1 MTIGATTTASSAV
14 SVTTTTKKFKIQSL
28 RRLIL
33 GILFLIFVTTSA
45 VAQYNRDYFFY
56 VGRKQMMESDFK
68 EAIRTLNLLL
78 RFDENAYEGYFLRGI
93 AKYNLDDLLGAESDF
108 TTAIEKNPV
117 FTTAFTYRAITR
129 SRLGNYDDALSDF
142 REAIELRPDLPNPYY
157 SRGVT
162 RLLNQ
167 QFKEAIEDFDN
178 FIRYEK
184 KVADAYIN
192 RGVCHLYLRDTLSAY
207 ADFELGI
214 RTNRESATGYNRR
227 GALLL
232 QQDRFDEAEKD
243 FDMAIKCDSMSAMSY
258 FNRALVYNETN
269 RPMLSLADLDK
280 VLQLD
285 STSSITYF
293 NRAIIRSR
301 IGDYNRALEDYNK
314 VAQYSPDNVLVYY
327 NRALLYQQLGDIERA
342 KNDYTK
348 AIELYPDFANAYLG
362 RSYLRHLLRDY
373 KGARSD
379 EQIAERKIAEY
390 KSRLSDTTYSI
401 YADTTRR
408 FDKLLSFESKLAGSS
423 FERITSR
430 RTTDEK
436 MALLPLFKFT
446 FSNDSTRRTET
457 AQRFHSQRAED
468 FIAKIKNPLLTISCR
483 ESNIA
488 ADSLVTI
495 NRHYKSTIHTSVA
508 TFEELFQLAISESLV
523 KQYTNA
529 VNAYTAAIQAM
540 PANPFVYLN
549 RATTQAEMIDFISSI
564 ESGYQRISIESDP
577 ARQLHNR
584 TTRSYNYDEA
594 IADLTKAIKLHPGF
608 AYAFYNRANLQAL
621 SGKLPEAFEDYTK
634 AIELNADFAEAY
646 YNRGLIQIYMK
657 DTRKGCLDI
666 SKAGELGIEEAYE
679 VLKRYTQH

>member
-1 MTIGATTTASSAV
+1 M
-14 SVTTTTKKFKIQSL
+14 
-28 RRLIL
+28 RRIVV
-33 GILFLIFVTTSA
+33 FLIGVVA
-45 VAQYNRDYFFY
+45 VAEIAMAQYNRDYFFY
-56 VGRKQMMESDFK
+56 VGRKQMMDDNFK
-68 EAIRTLNLLL
+68 EAIRTLNVLL
-78 RFDENAYEGYFLRGI
+78 RFDDKAYEGYFLRGI
-93 AKYNLDDLLGAESDF
+93 AKYNLDDLLGAEADF
-108 TTAIEKNPV
+108 TQAIEKNPV

-167 QFKEAIEDFDN
+167 QFEEAIKDFDN

-192 RGVCHLYLRDTLSAY
+192 RGVCHLYLKDTLRAY
-207 ADFELGI
+207 ADFEMGI
-214 RTNRESATGYNRR
+214 RTNRESPAGYNRR
-227 GALLL
+227 GVLLM
-232 QQDRFDEAEKD
+232 QQSRFAEAERD
-243 FDMAIKCDSMSAMSY
+243 FDMAIKCDSMLPRSF

-269 RPMLSLADLDK
+269 RPMLSLSDLDR
-280 VLQLD
+280 VIQLD

-314 VAQYSPDNVLVYY
+314 VSELSPDNVLVYY
-327 NRALLYQQLGDIERA
+327 NRALLYQQLGEIERA
-342 KNDYTK
+342 KSDYTK

-373 KGARSD
+373 KGSRSD
-379 EQIAERKIAEY
+379 KQIAERKIAEY
-390 KSRLSDTTYSI
+390 KSRLNDTTYSI

-408 FDKLLSFESKLAGSS
+408 FDKLLSFESKLLGSS

-430 RTTDEK
+430 RTNNEK

-446 FSNDSTRRTET
+446 FTQDSLSNMV
-457 AQRFHSQRAED
+457 AQQKNYPQRVKD
-468 FIAKIKNPLLTISCR
+468 FIKRLNNSLLVVSCR
-483 ESNIA
+483 ESNLSP
-488 ADSLVTI
+488 DSLVAI
-495 NRHYKSTIHTSVA
+495 NRRLKRDVHSTTAS
-508 TFEELFQLAISESLV
+508 FEQLFSLAISESLV

-529 VNAYTAAIQAM
+529 VNNYTSAMQAL
-540 PANPFVYLN
+540 PANPFVYFN

-564 ESGYQRISIESDP
+564 DNAYQRISIENDP

-584 TTRSYNYDEA
+584 STTRTYSYDEA
-594 IADLTKAIKLHPGF
+594 IADLTKAIKLYSEF
-608 AYAFYNRANLQAL
+608 AYAYYNRANLLAL
-621 SGKLPEAFEDYTK
+621 SGNLPEAFDDYTK
-634 AIELNADFAEAY
+634 AIELNPNFAEAY
-646 YNRGLIQIYMK
+646 YNRGLVQIYMK

-666 SKAGELGIEEAYE
+666 SKSGELGIEDAYD
-679 VLKRYTQH
+679 VLKMYMNQ

>member
-1 MTIGATTTASSAV
+1 M
-14 SVTTTTKKFKIQSL
+14 
-28 RRLIL
+28 RRFIL
-33 GILFLIFVTTSA
+33 GILFIVCITTA
-45 VAQYNRDYFFY
+45 VVAQYNRDYFFY
-56 VGRKQMMESDFK
+56 MGRMQMMDNNFR
-68 EAIRTLNLLL
+68 EAIRTLNTLL
-78 RFDENAYEGYFLRGI
+78 RFDEDAYEGYFLRGI
-93 AKYNLDDLLGAESDF
+93 AKYNLDDLLGAEADF
-108 TTAIEKNPV
+108 TIAIEKNPV

-167 QFKEAIEDFDN
+167 QFEEAIKDFDN

-192 RGVCHLYLRDTLSAY
+192 RGVCYLHLKDTVRAY
-207 ADFELGI
+207 NDFDLGI
-214 RTNRESATGYNRR
+214 RTNRESPTGYNRR
-227 GALLL
+227 GVLLL
-232 QQDRFDEAEKD
+232 QQNRFKEAEND
-243 FDMAIKCDSMSAMSY
+243 FDMAIKCDTMLPVSY

-269 RPMLSLADLDK
+269 RPMQSLADLDR
-280 VLQLD
+280 VLMLD

-314 VAQYSPDNVLVYY
+314 VAEYSPNNVLVYY
-327 NRALLYQQLGDIERA
+327 NRAILYQQLGEIEEA
-342 KNDYTK
+342 KEDYTK

-373 KGARSD
+373 KGAKSD
-379 EQIAERKIAEY
+379 KQIAERKIAEY
-390 KSRLSDTTYSI
+390 KARLNDTTYSV

-408 FDKLLSFESKLAGSS
+408 FDKLLAFESKLAGSS

-430 RTTDEK
+430 RTNDEK

-446 FSNDSTRRTET
+446 FTSDSTTQTTATE
-457 AQRFHSQRAED
+457 RFHSQRAED
-468 FIAKIKNPLLTISCR
+468 FIEGIENPLLTLSCR
-483 ESNIA
+483 NTTLSP
-488 ADSLVTI
+488 DSLVAI
-495 NRHYKSTIHTSVA
+495 NRALKSRVKGENK
-508 TFEELFQLAISESLV
+508 TFNTLFQLAISESLV

-529 VNAYTAAIQAM
+529 VNTYTSAIQAL
-540 PANPFVYLN
+540 PTNPFVYLN
-549 RATTQAEMIDFISSI
+549 RAVTQAEMIDFISSI
-564 ESGYQRISIESDP
+564 DNAYQRISIESDP

-584 TTRSYNYDEA
+584 TTRTYNYDEA
-594 IADLTKAIKLHPGF
+594 IADLTKAIKLYAGF
-608 AYAFYNRANLQAL
+608 AYAYYNRANLLAL

-634 AIELNADFAEAY
+634 AIELNPNFAEAY

-666 SKAGELGIEEAYE
+666 SKAGELGIEEAYA
-679 VLKRYTQH
+679 VLNEYSQQ

>member
-1 MTIGATTTASSAV
+1 MRRIVILLIGIVAV
-14 SVTTTTKKFKIQSL
+14 AQV
-28 RRLIL
+28 
-33 GILFLIFVTTSA
+33 A
-45 VAQYNRDYFFY
+45 MAQYNRDYFFY
-56 VGRKQMMESDFK
+56 IGRKQMMDSDFK
-68 EAIRTLNLLL
+68 EAIRTLNVLL
-78 RFDENAYEGYFLRGI
+78 RFDENAYEGYFLRGV
-93 AKYNLDDLLGAESDF
+93 AKYNLDDLLGAEADF
-108 TTAIEKNPV
+108 SEAIEKNPV

-167 QFKEAIEDFDN
+167 QFEEAIEDFDN

-192 RGVCHLYLRDTLSAY
+192 RGVCHLYLKDTLRAY
-207 ADFELGI
+207 SDFEQGI
-214 RTNRESATGYNRR
+214 RTNRESPMGYNRR
-227 GALLL
+227 GVLLM
-232 QQDRFDEAEKD
+232 QQKRFEEAEKD
-243 FDMAIKCDSMSAMSY
+243 FDMAVKCDTMLAMSY

-269 RPMLSLADLDK
+269 RPMQSLSDLDR
-280 VLQLD
+280 VIQLD

-301 IGDYNRALEDYNK
+301 VGDYNRALDDYNK
-314 VAQYSPDNVLVYY
+314 VAEYSPDNVLVYY
-327 NRALLYQQLGDIERA
+327 NRALLYQQLGEIERA
-342 KNDYTK
+342 KSDYTK

-379 EQIAERKIAEY
+379 KQIAERKIAEY
-390 KSRLSDTTYSI
+390 KSRLNDTTYSI

-430 RTTDEK
+430 RTNNEK

-446 FSNDSTRRTET
+446 FTQDSTEQT
-457 AQRFHSQRAED
+457 ATARKYHSQRAED
-468 FIAKIKNPLLTISCR
+468 FIKRLNNPLLAVSCR
-483 ESNIA
+483 ESNIVP
-488 ADSLVTI
+488 DSLVAI
-495 NRHYKSTIHTSVA
+495 NRRLKAKSHTA
-508 TFEELFQLAISESLV
+508 TSSFEELFTLAISESLV

-529 VNAYTAAIQAM
+529 VNTYTAAIQTS

-549 RATTQAEMIDFISSI
+549 RAATQAEMIDFISSI
-564 ESGYQRISIESDP
+564 ESAYQRISIESDP

-584 TTRSYNYDEA
+584 TTRTYNYDEA
-594 IADLTKAIKLHPGF
+594 IADLTKAIKLYSGF
-608 AYAFYNRANLQAL
+608 AYAYYNRANLLAL
-621 SGKLPEAFEDYTK
+621 SGKLPEAFEDYSK
-634 AIELNADFAEAY
+634 AIALNPNFAEAY

-679 VLKRYTQH
+679 VLKTYTKR

>member
-1 MTIGATTTASSAV
+1 MRRIVILLIGIVAV
-14 SVTTTTKKFKIQSL
+14 AQVSM
-28 RRLIL
+28 
-33 GILFLIFVTTSA
+33 
-45 VAQYNRDYFFY
+45 AQYNRDYFFY
-56 VGRKQMMESDFK
+56 IGRKQMMESDFK
-68 EAIRTLNLLL
+68 EAIRTLNVLL
-78 RFDENAYEGYFLRGI
+78 RFDENAYEGYFLRGV
-93 AKYNLDDLLGAESDF
+93 AKYNLDDLLGAEADF
-108 TTAIEKNPV
+108 TEAIEKNPV

-167 QFKEAIEDFDN
+167 QFEEAIEDFDN

-192 RGVCHLYLRDTLSAY
+192 RGVCHLYLKDTLRAY
-207 ADFELGI
+207 SDFEQGI
-214 RTNRESATGYNRR
+214 RTNRESPMGYNRR
-227 GALLL
+227 GVLLM
-232 QQDRFDEAEKD
+232 QQKRFEEAEKD
-243 FDMAIKCDSMSAMSY
+243 FDMAVKCDTMLAMSY

-269 RPMLSLADLDK
+269 RPMQSLSDLDR
-280 VLQLD
+280 VIQLD

-301 IGDYNRALEDYNK
+301 VGDYNRALDDYNK
-314 VAQYSPDNVLVYY
+314 VAEYSPDNVLVYY
-327 NRALLYQQLGDIERA
+327 NRALLYQQLGEIERA
-342 KNDYTK
+342 KSDYTK

-379 EQIAERKIAEY
+379 KQIAERKIAEY
-390 KSRLSDTTYSI
+390 KSRLNDTTYSI

-430 RTTDEK
+430 RTNNEK

-446 FSNDSTRRTET
+446 FTQDSTEQT
-457 AQRFHSQRAED
+457 ATARKYHSQRAED
-468 FIAKIKNPLLTISCR
+468 FIKRLNNPLLAVSCR
-483 ESNIA
+483 ESNIVP
-488 ADSLVTI
+488 DSLVAI
-495 NRHYKSTIHTSVA
+495 NRRLKAKSHTA
-508 TFEELFQLAISESLV
+508 TSSFEELFTLAISESLV

-529 VNAYTAAIQAM
+529 VNTYTAAIQTS

-549 RATTQAEMIDFISSI
+549 RAATQAEMIDFISSI
-564 ESGYQRISIESDP
+564 ESAYQRISIESDP

-584 TTRSYNYDEA
+584 TTRTYNYDEA
-594 IADLTKAIKLHPGF
+594 IADLTKAIKLYSGF
-608 AYAFYNRANLQAL
+608 AYAYYNRANLLAL
-621 SGKLPEAFEDYTK
+621 SGKLPEAFEDYSK
-634 AIELNADFAEAY
+634 AIALNPNFAEAY

-679 VLKRYTQH
+679 VLKTYTKR

>member
-1 MTIGATTTASSAV
+1 MRKIVVAILFALFATT
-14 SVTTTTKKFKIQSL
+14 SV
-28 RRLIL
+28 
-33 GILFLIFVTTSA
+33 

-56 VGRKQMMESDFK
+56 IGRKQMMESDFK
-68 EAIRTLNLLL
+68 EAIRTLNVLL
-78 RFDENAYEGYFLRGI
+78 RFDDKAYEGYFLRGI
-93 AKYNLDDLLGAESDF
+93 AKYNLDDLLGAEADF
-108 TTAIEKNPV
+108 SEAIEKNPV
-117 FTTAFTYRAITR
+117 FTTAITYRAITR

-192 RGVCHLYLRDTLSAY
+192 RGVCRLYLKDTVRAY
-207 ADFELGI
+207 ADFDLGI
-214 RTNRESATGYNRR
+214 RTNRESPNGYNRR
-227 GALLL
+227 GVLLL
-232 QQDRFDEAEKD
+232 QQNRFEEAEKD
-243 FDMAIKCDSMSAMSY
+243 FDMAVKCDSTLAMSF

-269 RPMLSLADLDK
+269 RPMQSLSDLDR
-280 VLQLD
+280 VIALD

-301 IGDYNRALEDYNK
+301 VGDYNRALDDYNK
-314 VAQYSPDNVLVYY
+314 VAEYSPENVLVYY
-327 NRALLYQQLGDIERA
+327 NRALLYQQLGEIEQA

-379 EQIAERKIAEY
+379 KQIAERKIAEY
-390 KSRLSDTTYSI
+390 KSRLNDTTYSI

-408 FDKLLSFESKLAGSS
+408 FDKLLSFDSKLAGSS

-430 RTTDEK
+430 RTNNEN
-436 MALLPLFKFT
+436 MALLPMFKFT
-446 FSNDSTRRTET
+446 FTQDSTTHT
-457 AQRFHSQRAED
+457 ATSRKYHSQRAED
-468 FIAKIKNPLLTISCR
+468 FIERLNNPLLAISCR
-483 ESNIA
+483 ESNLA
-488 ADSLVTI
+488 PDSLVAI
-495 NRHYKSTIHTSVA
+495 NRRLKAKARTTTA
-508 TFEELFQLAISESLV
+508 TFEELFSLAISESLV

-529 VNAYTAAIQAM
+529 VNTYTSAIHAS
-540 PANPFVYLN
+540 PTNPFVYLN

-564 ESGYQRISIESDP
+564 ESAYQRISIESDP

-584 TTRSYNYDEA
+584 TTRTYNYDEA
-594 IADLTKAIKLHPGF
+594 IADLTKAIKLYPGF
-608 AYAFYNRANLQAL
+608 AYAYYNRANLLAL

-634 AIELNADFAEAY
+634 AIELNPNFAEAY

-679 VLKRYTQH
+679 VLKTYTKQ